1 MTGEISYKVR
11 EYDRG
16 VFHPELDENFFVSKD
31 HQQILEILNNL
42 SENAPQN
49 MMLVG
54 PQGCGKT
61 ELAVW
66 FAAKYNRPII
76 IMNCAT
82 IREAKDWF
90 GYRDAKDGSIFWHKS
105 DFVRALEMGNAVIL
119 LDEFNRLHTTLH
131 NSLYSL
137 LDARRS
143 AFLEELGEVVK
154 VGPGT
159 VFFSTANIGFSHVGT
174 FTMDSAMEDRWG
186 LRLNVSFLPAEEEKK
201 VLMKKVGISEELANK
216 LVKFANDIRA
226 KSSGTGATLERAVS
240 TRQLLQTAQVA
251 VQMALQGYSVS
262 KAFDYTIV
270 PFYSDDGG
278 RESEQAQIL
287 QLIQGIFG
295 A

>member
-1 MTGEISYKVR
+1 MSGEISYKVR

-16 VFHPELDENFFVSKD
+16 VFHPELDKNFFVSKD

>member
-1 MTGEISYKVR
+1 MSGEISYKVR

-16 VFHPELDENFFVSKD
+16 VFHPETDKNFFVSKD
-31 HQQILEILNNL
+31 HQRILEILDNL
-42 SENAPQN
+42 STSSPQN

-66 FAAKYNRPII
+66 FAAQYNRPII

-154 VGPGT
+154 VAPGT
-159 VFFSTANIGFSHVGT
+159 VFFATANIGFSHVGT

-186 LRLNVSFLPAEEEKK
+186 LRLNVNFLPAEEEKK
-201 VLMKKVGISEELANK
+201 VLMQKIGINEELASK

-226 KSSGTGATLERAVS
+226 KSSGTGATLDRAVS

-251 VQMALQGYSVS
+251 VQMALQGVSVT
-262 KAFDYTIV
+262 KAFDYTII

-295 A
+295 S